1 MRIISLLVLVWL
13 IIGVVAA
20 WQRGYFSTADS
31 NCGDI
36 GTVLVTT
43 AAGPLNYFGANPKI
57 ECEAPEPSA

>member
-1 MRIISLLVLVWL
+1 MRIISTLVLIWL
-13 IIGVVAA
+13 VVGVFAA

-57 ECEAPEPSA
+57 ECETPQPSE